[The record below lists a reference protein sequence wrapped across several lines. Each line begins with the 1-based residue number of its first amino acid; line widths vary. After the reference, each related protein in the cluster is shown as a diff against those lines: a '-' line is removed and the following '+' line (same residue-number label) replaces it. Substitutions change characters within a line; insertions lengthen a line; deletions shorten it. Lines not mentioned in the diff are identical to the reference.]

1 MDVSLVIRHRLTEL
15 GLEQRDLAAA
25 AQVTESYI
33 SQLLT
38 RKKTPPAPGRT
49 DLYDKLE
56 NFLKLP
62 KGELSRLA
70 DYQRKEDLKRKVAD
84 PPQPLFQAFRELIL
98 HKCEARQ
105 QSQIREIFEKEPFG
119 ALERLVT
126 QKLLDVA
133 KKVAKEELESEQWLH
148 LVARLSGQ
156 RYEQMRVIILEFLD
170 TDVFHVSPENCIS
183 FLSPLIESW
192 DIDLETFGIEIVLN
206 RNLALGHLKR
216 FDFVEREP
224 ERPFEVEPGLE
235 EFLRDPMLSG
245 DAKDDEIEFL
255 KRLRFKDKRPLPL
268 YYYRILQNT
277 RDPLHFRNSA
287 EPTLGQKPTGPYDEG
302 PPQAS
307 GKIA

>member
-1 MDVSLVIRHRLTEL
+1 MDISLVIRHRLTEL
-15 GLEQRDLAAA
+15 GLEQRDLATA

-38 RKKTPPAPGRT
+38 RKKAPPAPVRT

-56 NFLKLP
+56 NFLQLP

-70 DYQRKEDLKRKVAD
+70 EFQRKEDLKRKVAD
-84 PPQPLFQAFRELIL
+84 PPKPLFQVFRELIL
-98 HKCEARQ
+98 RKCAAVQ

-133 KKVAKEELESEQWLH
+133 KRVAKEELESEQWLH
-148 LVARLSGQ
+148 LMARLSGQ
-156 RYEQMRVIILEFLD
+156 KFEQMRVRILEFLD
-170 TDVFHVSPENCIS
+170 TDVFHVSPENCIA
-183 FLSPLIESW
+183 FVAPLIESW
-192 DIDLETFGIEIVLN
+192 EIDLETFGIEIVLN

-235 EFLRDPMLSG
+235 EFLRDPLLSG
-245 DAKDDEIEFL
+245 DATDDEIEFL
-255 KRLRFKDKRPLPL
+255 KSLRFRDKRPLAL
-268 YYYRILQNT
+268 FYYRVLQNT
-277 RDPLHFRNSA
+277 RDPLHFRLPDRPKDRENG
-287 EPTLGQKPTGPYDEG
+287 LEG
-302 PPQAS
+302 
-307 GKIA
+307 

>member
-1 MDVSLVIRHRLTEL
+1 MDVSLLIRQRLTEL

-33 SQLLT
+33 SQLLA
-38 RKKTPPAPGRT
+38 RKKAPPAPGRT
-49 DLYDKLE
+49 DLYDKIE
-56 NFLKLP
+56 SFLKLP
-62 KGELSRLA
+62 QGELSRLA
-70 DYQRKEDLKRKVAD
+70 DSQRKEYMKRKVED
-84 PPQPLFQAFRELIL
+84 PPTPLFQVFRELIL
-98 HKCEARQ
+98 RKCEPSQ

-133 KKVAKEELESEQWLH
+133 KRVAKEELESAQWLH
-148 LVARLSGQ
+148 LMARFSGQ
-156 RYEQMRVIILEFLD
+156 RYEQMRVMILEFLD
-170 TDVFHVSPENCIS
+170 TDVFHVSAEHCIS

-235 EFLRDPMLSG
+235 DFLRDSTLSG
-245 DAKDDEIEFL
+245 DARDEEIEFL
-255 KRLRFKDKRPLPL
+255 KSLRFKDRRPLPL
-268 YYYRILQNT
+268 FYYRVLQT
-277 RDPLHFRNSA
+277 VRDPIHFR
-287 EPTLGQKPTGPYDEG
+287 
-302 PPQAS
+302 
-307 GKIA
+307 

>member
-25 AQVTESYI
+25 TQVTESYI

-38 RKKTPPAPGRT
+38 RKKAPPAPGRT

-70 DYQRKEDLKRKVAD
+70 DFQRKEDLKRKVAD
-84 PPQPLFQAFRELIL
+84 PPKPLFQAFRELIL
-98 HKCEARQ
+98 RKCEARQ

-133 KKVAKEELESEQWLH
+133 KRVAKEELESEQWLH

-156 RYEQMRVIILEFLD
+156 RYEQMRVMVLEFLD

-206 RNLALGHLKR
+206 RSLALGRLKR

-245 DAKDDEIEFL
+245 DATDDEIEFL
-255 KRLRFKDKRPLPL
+255 KSLRFKDRRPLPL
-268 YYYRILQNT
+268 YYYRVLQNT
-277 RDPLHFRNSA
+277 RDPLHFRISD
-287 EPTLGQKPTGPYDEG
+287 GPRER
-302 PPQAS
+302 
-307 GKIA
+307 I

>member
-1 MDVSLVIRHRLTEL
+1 MDVSLVVRHRLTEL

-38 RKKTPPAPGRT
+38 RKKVPPAPGRT

-56 NFLKLP
+56 SFLKLP

-70 DYQRKEDLKRKVAD
+70 NFQRREDLKKKVAD
-84 PPQPLFQAFRELIL
+84 PPKPLFQAFRELIL
-98 HKCEARQ
+98 RKCEARQ

-119 ALERLVT
+119 ALERLIT

-133 KKVAKEELESEQWLH
+133 KRVAKEELKSEQWLH
-148 LVARLSGQ
+148 LVSRLSGQ
-156 RYEQMRVIILEFLD
+156 RYEQMRVMILEFLD

-206 RNLALGHLKR
+206 RSLALGHLKR

-224 ERPFEVEPGLE
+224 ERPFEIEPGLE

-245 DAKDDEIEFL
+245 DATDDEIEFL
-255 KRLRFKDKRPLPL
+255 KGLHFKDRRPLPL
-268 YYYRILQNT
+268 YYYRALQNT
-277 RDPLHFRNSA
+277 RDPLHFRISTEA
-287 EPTLGQKPTGPYDEG
+287 RER
-302 PPQAS
+302 
-307 GKIA
+307 I

>member
-1 MDVSLVIRHRLTEL
+1 MDISLVIRHRLTEL

-38 RKKTPPAPGRT
+38 RKKAPPAPVRT
-49 DLYDKLE
+49 DLYGKLE
-56 NFLKLP
+56 DFLRLP

-70 DYQRKEDLKRKVAD
+70 EFQRKEDQKRKVAD
-84 PPQPLFQAFRELIL
+84 PPKPLFQVFRELIL
-98 HKCEARQ
+98 RKCEA
-105 QSQIREIFEKEPFG
+105 SQRTEIREIFEKEPFG

-133 KKVAKEELESEQWLH
+133 KRVAKEELESEQWLH
-148 LVARLSGQ
+148 LMARLGGQ
-156 RYEQMRVIILEFLD
+156 RYEQMRVRILEFLD
-170 TDVFHVSPENCIS
+170 TDVFHVSPENCIA

-235 EFLRDPMLSG
+235 EFLKDPKLSG
-245 DAKDDEIEFL
+245 DATDDEIEFL
-255 KRLRFKDKRPLPL
+255 KSLRFKDRRPLPL
-268 YYYRILQNT
+268 YYYRVLQNT
-277 RDPLHFRNSA
+277 RDPLHFQAA
-287 EPTLGQKPTGPYDEG
+287 EQPENREKGIHVEEKR
-302 PPQAS
+302 
-307 GKIA
+307 